1 MSDYVISTRI
11 DRIKLQ
17 QSTLQIKHDIRTRIP
32 KEYDLRRSASH
43 QNKMMDSS
51 IVFSALTANDEEM
64 MKKHRNQMIDSI
76 KDDYQKTK
84 GKSIPSN
91 TTFTISGVVTFGVS
105 DTKKRQRPSH
115 LKDLDEVTDYEA
127 DDINSFDLD
136 KKDEAVKEY
145 MKKLEETYGTKVLYC
160 VRHSDEKVD
169 HYHFQI
175 LNYDFVN
182 HKTMLSNLSKMDMMK
197 MGENLQDMCGESFS
211 SHTDGYFGRGAKR
224 EKKSKHKDIKTMHD
238 AELKESKIKI
248 QREREIRL
256 NLDKEN
262 QATTRKYQM
271 MKNDLDDYDR
281 QKSIKQKEIDR
292 LQEMKKKLEDEK
304 IDEKYQK
311 LQKITSMVENK
322 KSTLERLDEKVTTA
336 TVVAKQINT
345 DLKEKLSNVV
355 RPRRAVEIGGMFGKK
370 MVDAPAG
377 YVLYSIEDA
386 KKITAVQVQIN
397 DFEKQN
403 DCSFND
409 IMIKQKDIES
419 KSKKLTEDN
428 EKLKQREYELR
439 EKHQNELET
448 LTKKFQKQVD
458 EKMKEMKNF
467 YEIQISELQNTV
479 DDYKDKMKDFYLKL
493 KDKFSIT
500 KEKFDATEMNDRKI
514 GDYNARNR

>member
-11 DRIKLQ
+11 ERIKLQ

-32 KEYDLRRSASH
+32 KEYDLRRASSH

-51 IVFSALTANDEEM
+51 IVFNALSSNDEEM

-256 NLDKEN
+256 NLDNEN
-262 QATTRKYQM
+262 ASIKRKYEM
-271 MKNDLDDYDR
+271 MKNDLDDYDDR
-281 QKSIKQKEIDR
+281 KLYYQKE
-292 LQEMKKKLEDEK
+292 LQNLKREYESYKNSDKMKEIEYVKKLKFTTEK
-304 IDEKYQK
+304 LTNELNEK
-311 LQKITSMVENK
+311 T
-322 KSTLERLDEKVTTA
+322 EKVKKMDEIIGQKKGEYDS
-336 TVVAKQINT
+336 VKDLVAFLPKAYDEVEEEGFFLKKQIH
-345 DLKEKLSNVV
+345 
-355 RPRRAVEIGGMFGKK
+355 
-370 MVDAPAG
+370 APAG
-377 YVLYSIEDA
+377 YTFIKTDDYQKVRNAMIGIKKYESENNCSINDVIKDNTKLKREKEELEKKYKTELYYYELNA
-386 KKITAVQVQIN
+386 KKMIENITKQAK
-397 DFEKQN
+397 EKY
-403 DCSFND
+403 D
-409 IMIKQKDIES
+409 
-419 KSKKLTEDN
+419 
-428 EKLKQREYELR
+428 EKVYEL
-439 EKHQNELET
+439 QCII
-448 LTKKFQKQVD
+448 D
-458 EKMKEMKNF
+458 EQADNLKNF
-467 YEIQISELQNTV
+467 RNKVSDMLHTLKVKFGITEKDLNT
-479 DDYKDKMKDFYLKL
+479 DDV
-493 KDKFSIT
+493 KFT
-500 KEKFDATEMNDRKI
+500 KTHNDGK
-514 GDYNARNR
+514 GFNR

>member
-1 MSDYVISTRI
+1 MGYVVSTRVEKIKQNTNSTKLMIHDFRITTPDYVRRNNSNVILDIHSDNDIHFKT
-11 DRIKLQ
+11 
-17 QSTLQIKHDIRTRIP
+17 HDI
-32 KEYDLRRSASH
+32 EYL
-43 QNKMMDSS
+43 
-51 IVFSALTANDEEM
+51 EM
-64 MKKHRNQMIDSI
+64 MKKRHADLI
-76 KDDYQKTK
+76 KDARDDYYKNH
-84 GKSIPSN
+84 GKNLPSN
-91 TTFTISGVVTFGVS
+91 TNFGVCGIVSFGVS
-105 DTKKRQRPSH
+105 D
-115 LKDLDEVTDYEA
+115 DM
-127 DDINSFDLD
+127 
-136 KKDEAVKEY
+136 KKDRLDNEDTLTDEEAEFVNNQEKDEYVKKYLKSLESEY
-145 MKKLEETYGTKVLYC
+145 GVKVLYC
-160 VRHSDEKVD
+160 VRHSDEKTD
-169 HYHFQI
+169 HYHFQTI
-175 LNYDFVN
+175 NYNFDKNEALYKNMNRERTSQFGSHLQDLASDAFVGTAFERGLKDRPKKKKHLSVVQM
-182 HKTMLSNLSKMDMMK
+182 HKKEIEILSKRI
-197 MGENLQDMCGESFS
+197 EN
-211 SHTDGYFGRGAKR
+211 
-224 EKKSKHKDIKTMHD
+224 EKEIKD
-238 AELKESKIKI
+238 
-248 QREREIRL
+248 R
-256 NLDKEN
+256 LDKEN
-262 QATTRKYQM
+262 QATTRKYQI

-336 TVVAKQINT
+336 TVVANQINT

-355 RPRRAVEIGGMFGKK
+355 RPKKAVEIDGMFGKK
-370 MVDAPAG
+370 MVDAPTG

-386 KKITAVQVQIN
+386 KKITAIQVQIN

-448 LTKKFQKQVD
+448 ITKKFQKQVD

-467 YEIQISELQNTV
+467 YEVQISELQNTV
-479 DDYKDKMKDFYLKL
+479 DEYKDKMKDFYLKL